1 MTPRMPMATEIDLH
15 TVVEYE
21 VWVGVASQVNVH
33 VEVGL

>member
-1 MTPRMPMATEIDLH
+1 MTTEIDLH